1 MGGTWEG
8 QVVIRSLGHD
18 CADGG
23 NNWGTKKQKKK
34 KNQGEEVSVSLRA
47 AEGKG
52 RTMLAKLPGVGK
64 LGEVWV

>member
-1 MGGTWEG
+1 MIVLMGEIIGE
-8 QVVIRSLGHD
+8 QK
-18 CADGG
+18 
-23 NNWGTKKQKKK
+23 TKTK
-34 KNQGEEVSVSLRA
+34 KNQGEEVSVSLRT